1 MEQPLSK
8 DTRRNFLQKTILTAG
23 SMWLF
28 YPQLRVTKDLI
39 NWIITMNNEDSN
51 TLIEGVDSYW
61 IEGIQK
67 PLILTNIN
75 HKDKW
80 IHNIWIVHTHFRMK
94 LHWDEL
100 KKEIDNADIVLLE
113 SWFDDF
119 FWDVF
124 NDAMKKKSII
134 IDPSNSI
141 LNLYG
146 FVWLTYITFSAIQWI
161 ATDSLRS
168 KIKLFLGTLIGGELL
183 PLLTPLSLIK
193 FDLWYGLEDDHSFI
207 IDWRTIFM
215 HSAILKIKKE
225 NPDKKIL
232 VITGD
237 IHARMFEYYFNNSE
251 IAEEKRLLYEKIYF
265 WHIHIWQWNEHT
277 KGKNWNNIKKFKHI

>member
-23 SMWLF
+23 SMGLF

-39 NWIITMNNEDSN
+39 NGIITMNNEDSN
-51 TLIEGVDSYW
+51 TLIEGVDSYG

-75 HKDKW
+75 HKDKG
-80 IHNIWIVHTHFRMK
+80 IHNIGIVHTHFRMK

-113 SWFDDF
+113 SGFDDF
-119 FWDVF
+119 FGDVF

-146 FVWLTYITFSAIQWI
+146 FVGLTYITFSAIQGI

-193 FDLWYGLEDDHSFI
+193 FDLGYGLEDDHSFI
-207 IDWRTIFM
+207 IDGRTIFM

-265 WHIHIWQWNEHT
+265 GHIHIGQGNEHT
-277 KGKNWNNIKKFKHI
+277 KGKNGNNIKKFKHI